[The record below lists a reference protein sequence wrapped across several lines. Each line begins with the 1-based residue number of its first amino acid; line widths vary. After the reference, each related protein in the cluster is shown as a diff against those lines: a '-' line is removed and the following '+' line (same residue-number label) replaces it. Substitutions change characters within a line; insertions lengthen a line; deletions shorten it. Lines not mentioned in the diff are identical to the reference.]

1 MRCCHLLLLLAALS
15 TAAETRFVRTVTWQ
29 WARDYL
35 DQDIYVTGKVVA
47 GYDLGDRCFL
57 RFDNANKHSFVVII
71 TGEQLKQQPFAVPIH
86 AMYVDQPVR
95 VRGIIRENKAR
106 NRAEMHIED
115 LSKIEY
121 GDDVLAQPLPLPD
134 EIPDPEPEPEV
145 VEETVPIPDEP
156 EPRPTTRQPMIETP
170 AGIPSLD
177 PGPTLLTPVVE
188 PVEAPAPPVEPKAP
202 EPEPEQAEAPVPAP
216 EPVPVEVQAKA
227 PAPALDP
234 VPVEVQAAADRWVS
248 WRGRKRGPA
257 LDPEP
262 ALAPEVI
269 AEVQIDL
276 PVVDA
281 PDIDD
286 SVAAITLD
294 DAVLDLAPPKPKKP
308 KFRKLA
314 LSEMDVQVLAS
325 STSKAF
331 PGEEEAEVI
340 VDGISKGSFWSSES
354 SDAQEITLDLKAQF
368 LLRNVGLY
376 WESPAAKYN
385 VRTSQDGVIWTT
397 VSEEESLDKGPR
409 ADRVKFLATQ
419 ARFLRIQMQERVVH
433 TRGYSLF
440 EIEIL
445 GSPLP

>member
-1 MRCCHLLLLLAALS
+1 
-15 TAAETRFVRTVTWQ
+15 
-29 WARDYL
+29 
-35 DQDIYVTGKVVA
+35 
-47 GYDLGDRCFL
+47 
-57 RFDNANKHSFVVII
+57 
-71 TGEQLKQQPFAVPIH
+71 
-86 AMYVDQPVR
+86 
-95 VRGIIRENKAR
+95 
-106 NRAEMHIED
+106 
-115 LSKIEY
+115 
-121 GDDVLAQPLPLPD
+121 
-134 EIPDPEPEPEV
+134 
-145 VEETVPIPDEP
+145 
-156 EPRPTTRQPMIETP
+156 MIETP
-170 AGIPSLD
+170 PGIPSLD

-216 EPVPVEVQAKA
+216 DPVAVEIQAEAPV
-227 PAPALDP
+227 PALDP

-248 WRGRKRGPA
+248 WRGRKRGPALDPVPVEVQAEAPAPA